1 VVEPVDALREQRA
14 LAKDGEG
21 LRTID
26 SEPLAGAGSG
36 DQRPDT
42 SGFAGNV

>member
-1 VVEPVDALREQRA
+1 VVEPVDALGEQRA
-14 LAKDGEG
+14 LAEDGEC

-26 SEPLAGAGSG
+26 SEPVAGAGSD